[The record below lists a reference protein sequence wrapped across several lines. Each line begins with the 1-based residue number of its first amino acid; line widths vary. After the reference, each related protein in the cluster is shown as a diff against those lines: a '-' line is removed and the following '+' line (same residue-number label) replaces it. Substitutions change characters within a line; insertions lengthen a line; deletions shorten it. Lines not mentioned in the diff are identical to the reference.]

1 MVIPNPFLK
10 SYFQQFVQEVEYRVM
25 SSNFSVLHPQKKRGQ
40 RLSETASNGAASLQ
54 TFFLKYR

>member
-25 SSNFSVLHPQKKRGQ
+25 SSNFSVLHPRKKRGQ
-40 RLSETASNGAASLQ
+40 RLSETASNGALQ